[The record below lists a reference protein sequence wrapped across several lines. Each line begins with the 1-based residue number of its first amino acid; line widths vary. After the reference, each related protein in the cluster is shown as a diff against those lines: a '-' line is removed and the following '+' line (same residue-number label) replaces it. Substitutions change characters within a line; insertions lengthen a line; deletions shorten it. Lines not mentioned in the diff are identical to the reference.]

1 MCYVIA
7 DMKCRRATL
16 CLLVLALAGCGQGTG
31 CDLEKVAQ
39 VPLEPRNRLFVVP
52 VTVNGNAISM
62 LLDTGG
68 EKSLLGEA
76 AVQRLG
82 VTRDG
87 RTYTVLAG
95 LAGGSIRTDANIDS
109 MRLGG
114 VPVSVDRMSVDA
126 LVGYPGIDGILG
138 LDILRDFDLDID
150 APNRTLT
157 LYRVRRCER
166 ADPPWTEPATPIAV
180 STLPGWMDIPF
191 EINGIAETAVVDTG
205 ASNTTITPRMARQ
218 LGLSE
223 QDLANDRVVK
233 LHVVS
238 GDDAQARIHR
248 FQTIRIGPIT
258 LHNADIIILA
268 KDPPS
273 LGGGRQF
280 REAAIGQDFLGNR
293 RVWFSFKTD
302 RLYISR
308 TETDA
313 AAASE

>member
-1 MCYVIA
+1 MRYIIPG
-7 DMKCRRATL
+7 MKYNFAAL
-16 CLLVLALAGCGQGTG
+16 CLLVLALAGCGQSSG
-31 CDLEKVAQ
+31 CDLVKVAQ
-39 VPLEPRNRLFVVP
+39 LPIEFRSRLFIVP
-52 VTVNGNAISM
+52 VTVNGHAISM

-109 MRLGG
+109 MQLGG
-114 VPVSVDRMSVDA
+114 VPVSVDRMSVDS

-150 APNRTLT
+150 APNHALT

-166 ADPPWTEPATPIAV
+166 ADPPWNEPATPIAV
-180 STLPGWMDIPF
+180 STLRGWMDMPF

-205 ASNTTITPRMARQ
+205 ATNTTITPRMVRR

-223 QDLANDRVVK
+223 QDLANDRIVK

-238 GDDAQARIHR
+238 GDDTQARVHR
-248 FQTIRIGPIT
+248 FQTIQIGPIT
-258 LHNADIIILA
+258 MHNADIIVLA

-280 REAAIGQDFLGNR
+280 REAVIGQDFLGNR
-293 RVWFSFKTD
+293 RVWLSFKTD

-308 TETDA
+308 KSNDA
-313 AAASE
+313 AAGE